1 MRGLSLQIEVL
12 EERIAP
18 DLLDD
23 TYLLDGANPVS
34 AGSNPQPT
42 NNEGTNPVPN
52 GTNPVP
58 NGGSEPSNT

>member
-1 MRGLSLQIEVL
+1 MKVLRIEEL
-12 EERIAP
+12 EQRIAP
-18 DLLDD
+18 DDLL
-23 TYLLDGANPVS
+23 LLDGANPVS

-58 NGGSEPSNT
+58 NGGSEPSST